1 MSTLTKLADLDETPD
16 TKSVLTDLFKEN
28 TGRHMLD
35 SGGAYGRNFE
45 ENNKLEDL
53 EEQKAAVSFDLR
65 QITDYDTGEPTG
77 EIEIIP
83 SVSMFHY
90 LLNHSEY
97 DETCHELTKLFK
109 DFADLGDTNRSW
121 LTEMTEFVEEHD
133 VNNREAHATN
143 TYSCEFNHADQI
155 VRFIPFTI
163 HYLDEEN
170 PSETELEYDIYGEH
184 VLIQVH
190 GGCDVRGGY
199 TAPIVLNMGMDGGAM
214 LTRVGSHM
222 DISLP
227 DGSHLLDMAEH
238 EIGISDIDE
247 HEAIE
252 WDEDRRAL
260 VEPENNDV
268 LIGRVGGFSA
278 RLE

>member
-1 MSTLTKLADLDETPD
+1 MSTLTKLSEVDEIPD

-45 ENNKLEDL
+45 ENNELEDL
-53 EEQKAAVSFDLR
+53 EEEKAPVSFDIR

-90 LLNHSEY
+90 MLEHAEF
-97 DETCHELTKLFK
+97 DETCHKLTKIFK
-109 DFADLGDTNRSW
+109 DFSDLGDTSNSW
-121 LTEMTEFVEEHD
+121 LTEMTEFIEEHD
-133 VNNREAHATN
+133 TNDREAHAMN
-143 TYSCEFNHADQI
+143 TYNHEFNHADQ
-155 VRFIPFTI
+155 VVQFIPFTI
-163 HYLDEEN
+163 HHLDEEN

-184 VLIQVH
+184 VLIQIH

-199 TAPIVLNMGMDGGAM
+199 TAPIVLSMGMDGGAM
-214 LTRVGSHM
+214 LSRVGSHM

-227 DGSHLLDMAEH
+227 DGSHLMDMMEH

-252 WDEDRRAL
+252 WDADRDAL
-260 VEPENNDV
+260 VEPENNEV
-268 LIGRVGGFSA
+268 LVGRCGGFSA
-278 RLE
+278 PLE